1 MNQKSLI
8 GILAIFLA
16 FSILLNV
23 YSLLKVR
30 DIETHLMMS
39 AKKLQELDVHQ
50 EIELAE
56 KMMYLH
62 RFSEKLYFAGK
73 KQNWELAEFY
83 LEELEET
90 AERIVQAK
98 KIEDGINISA
108 QMSEMLIPKIKDLE
122 EIVKKQ
128 NAKGF
133 EGAYKSMI
141 MNCNGCHMATRH
153 GFVKVREPQQNYY
166 HQEF

>member
-8 GILAIFLA
+8 GILAIFLG

-39 AKKLQELDVHQ
+39 AKKSQELDAPQ
-50 EIELAE
+50 ELELAE

-62 RFSEKLYFAGK
+62 RFSEKLYFAGQ

-90 AERIVQAK
+90 AERIVQAQ

-108 QMSEMLIPKIKDLE
+108 QMQEMLIPKIKELE

-128 NAKGF
+128 NAKSF

-153 GFVKVREPQQNYY
+153 GFVKVKEPQQNYY